1 MPSLK
6 NWRDKGMRL
15 VGHIYNDERFPD
27 GMLVITSDVTLIQ
40 KMPSGEGVIAT
51 TKSGTRY
58 ELLTADKRSD

>member
-1 MPSLK
+1 
-6 NWRDKGMRL
+6 MRL